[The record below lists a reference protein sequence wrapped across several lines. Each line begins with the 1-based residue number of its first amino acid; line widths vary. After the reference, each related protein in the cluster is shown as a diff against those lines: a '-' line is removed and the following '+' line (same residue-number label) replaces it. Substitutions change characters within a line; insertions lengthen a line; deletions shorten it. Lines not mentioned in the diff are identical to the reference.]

1 MGESHLS
8 VFQCLRVFHAQL
20 SALTAFFLLFTFY
33 SLQDANITAH
43 TGLFNWPCCFVRNR
57 GRLLILVSSRL
68 RDVMDEKPR
77 EDT

>member
-8 VFQCLRVFHAQL
+8 VFRCLRVFHAQL
-20 SALTAFFLLFTFY
+20 SALTAFFLFFTFY

-43 TGLFNWPCCFVRNR
+43 TDLFNWPCCFVRNR

>member
-20 SALTAFFLLFTFY
+20 SALTAFFLFFTFY
-33 SLQDANITAH
+33 SLQDAAY
-43 TGLFNWPCCFVRNR
+43 TGLFNWPCCFVRNQ